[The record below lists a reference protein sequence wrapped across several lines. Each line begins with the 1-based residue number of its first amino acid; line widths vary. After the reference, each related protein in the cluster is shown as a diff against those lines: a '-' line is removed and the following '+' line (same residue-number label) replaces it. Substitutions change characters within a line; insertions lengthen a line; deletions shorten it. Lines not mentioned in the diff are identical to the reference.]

1 MKDKVL
7 DLIRKIRLMDR
18 KEQLTLLAGGI
29 ETVVLIILCIIGIV
43 KHDVFYLI
51 LALIIFEFI

>member
-29 ETVVLIILCIIGIV
+29 ETIVLIILCIIGIV
-43 KHDVFYLI
+43 KHDVFYLV